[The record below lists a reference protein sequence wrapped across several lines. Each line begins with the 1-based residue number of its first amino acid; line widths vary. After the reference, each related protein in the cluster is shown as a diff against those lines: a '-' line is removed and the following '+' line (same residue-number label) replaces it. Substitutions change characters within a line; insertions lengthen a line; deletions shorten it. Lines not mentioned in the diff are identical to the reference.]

1 MKNIKQIREEHQK
14 IDSQIVEDHEF
25 SMARSELKSIIS
37 NAQNLLDKLKGEGDL
52 EAWMQSKI
60 TKAADY
66 LTAVHDNI
74 ASGEADI
81 KEDHEEKEIKLDTKD
96 KKIPFTIMLRRRS
109 IRQFPNNQ
117 TVALYYAPSLDRY
130 FSIPFGE
137 KSGNVIAE
145 VTRVSQKEYEQYL
158 ENIKKAKEK
167 QQKAREPGETSIK
180 SQHEKIGRA
189 HV

>member
-1 MKNIKQIREEHQK
+1 MKDIKQIREEHQK

-37 NAQNLLDKLKGEGDL
+37 NAQNLLGKLKGEGDL

-74 ASGEADI
+74 AGGES
-81 KEDHEEKEIKLDTKD
+81 ETEKLDEVKKQDGYFTKHDPRVKKGFPSD
-96 KKIPFTIMLRRRS
+96 KKIP
-109 IRQFPNNQ
+109 
-117 TVALYYAPSLDRY
+117 
-130 FSIPFGE
+130 
-137 KSGNVIAE
+137 NVL
-145 VTRVSQKEYEQYL
+145 VLKR
-158 ENIKKAKEK
+158 KA
-167 QQKAREPGETSIK
+167 
-180 SQHEKIGRA
+180 KIGRA